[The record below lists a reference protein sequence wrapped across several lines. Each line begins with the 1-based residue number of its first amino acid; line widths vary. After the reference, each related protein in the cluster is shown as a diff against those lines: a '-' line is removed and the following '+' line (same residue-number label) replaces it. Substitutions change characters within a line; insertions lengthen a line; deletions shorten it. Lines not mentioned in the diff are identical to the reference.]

1 MTLKVQDVGLPR
13 PDKGD
18 GGSRELVGTCA
29 SDSPVSSPTRCPVVI
44 CDLRRDGRNS
54 KSGKEKR
61 VRCIHPKGHWG
72 PHVFGGVR

>member
-1 MTLKVQDVGLPR
+1 MTTKLSGRPR
-13 PDKGD
+13 PDSGE
-18 GGSRELVGTCA
+18 GGMATPISGTENLTP
-29 SDSPVSSPTRCPVVI
+29 SPVPSRCPVVI

-61 VRCIHPKGHWG
+61 VRCIQPKDHWG